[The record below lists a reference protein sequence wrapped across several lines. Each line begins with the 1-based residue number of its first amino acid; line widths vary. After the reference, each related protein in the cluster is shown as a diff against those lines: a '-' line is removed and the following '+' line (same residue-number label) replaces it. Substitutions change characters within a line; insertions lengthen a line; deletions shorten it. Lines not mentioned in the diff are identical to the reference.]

1 MSPALASRLAA
12 AIERW
17 VARLTLAVTWASLLL
32 LLAVTGVHVIG
43 RQFLDVG
50 SETLSELA
58 GDLFF
63 GLAMASFGFAY

>member
-1 MSPALASRLAA
+1 MSLALASRLSAG
-12 AIERW
+12 IDRW
-17 VARLTLAVTWASLLL
+17 VGRLTLAVAWAILFL

-50 SETLSELA
+50 SEALSELA

-63 GLAMASFGFAY
+63 GLAMLSFGFAY